1 MVFVPLLMKINYR
14 FSMDDL
20 EGDLILNLNRV
31 DISNGIFIY
40 NRLSLKY

>member
-1 MVFVPLLMKINYR
+1 MVFVPLLMEINYR

-20 EGDLILNLNRV
+20 EGDLILNVNRV

-40 NRLSLKY
+40 NRLNLKY

>member
-1 MVFVPLLMKINYR
+1 MEINYR

-20 EGDLILNLNRV
+20 EGDLILNVNRV

-40 NRLSLKY
+40 NRLNLKY